1 MAFTISDRKYA
12 GYLQKVIVI
21 VIMGQ
26 PFGCSVQLGRLPA
39 ICRNWREHM
48 VINTRIVYNEL
59 HVLTMEL
66 FINRGGCN
74 EEERE

>member
-1 MAFTISDRKYA
+1 
-12 GYLQKVIVI
+12 
-21 VIMGQ
+21 
-26 PFGCSVQLGRLPA
+26 
-39 ICRNWREHM
+39 M